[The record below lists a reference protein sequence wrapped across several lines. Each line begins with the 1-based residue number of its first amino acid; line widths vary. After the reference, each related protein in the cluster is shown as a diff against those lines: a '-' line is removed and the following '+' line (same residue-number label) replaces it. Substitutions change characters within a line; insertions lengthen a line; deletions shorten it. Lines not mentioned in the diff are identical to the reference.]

1 MVNNDWYL
9 RQIDVFEG
17 LDESQFESLF
27 IPRTYAKKDVVYSP
41 DDMSDRIYYV
51 KEGKVKLSKFSPDG
65 KEIILGIYQT
75 GEVFGEMVIYHSGQR
90 ESYAIAIEESEI
102 WMLRKTHL
110 EKLIIQIP
118 ELAERLMTIIAQ
130 RRYEVEQRLED
141 VVFRTVDE
149 RLASL
154 ILVLAKKFGE
164 NIGKA
169 TRINLKLIHYD
180 LANLIGS
187 TRETTTAVLN
197 QFKRKRLIAIQDKMI
212 IILDEKGLEELIGK
226 E

>member
-1 MVNNDWYL
+1 LVNNDWYL
-9 RQIDVFEG
+9 RQVDIFEG
-17 LDESQFESLF
+17 LDKSQFESLF
-27 IPRTYAKKDVVYSP
+27 IPKTYVKKDVIYSP
-41 DDMSDRIYYV
+41 DDISDKIYYV
-51 KEGKVKLSKFSPDG
+51 KNGKIKLSKFSPDG

-90 ESYAIAIEESEI
+90 ESFAMAIEESEI
-102 WMLRKTHL
+102 WMLRKSHL
-110 EKLIIQIP
+110 EKLITQIP

-169 TRINLKLIHYD
+169 TRINLRLIHYD

-197 QFKRKRLIAIQDKMI
+197 QFKRKKLIAIQDKMI

>member
-1 MVNNDWYL
+1 LVNNDWYL

-141 VVFRTVDE
+141 VVFKTVDE

-197 QFKRKRLIAIQDKMI
+197 QFKRKKLIAIQDKMI

>member
-1 MVNNDWYL
+1 LVNDDWYL
-9 RQIDVFEG
+9 RQVDVFEG

-41 DDMSDRIYYV
+41 DDISDKIYYV
-51 KEGKVKLSKFSPDG
+51 KNGKVKISKFSPDG

-187 TRETTTAVLN
+187 TRETTTVVLN

>member
-1 MVNNDWYL
+1 MVNDDWYL
-9 RQIDVFEG
+9 RQVDVFEG

-41 DDMSDRIYYV
+41 DDISDKIYYV
-51 KEGKVKLSKFSPDG
+51 KNGKVKISKFSPDG

-187 TRETTTAVLN
+187 TRETTTVVLN

>member
-1 MVNNDWYL
+1 MVNDDWYL
-9 RQIDVFEG
+9 RQVDVFEG

-27 IPRTYAKKDVVYSP
+27 IPRTYAKKDVIYSP
-41 DDMSDRIYYV
+41 DDISDKIYYV
-51 KEGKVKLSKFSPDG
+51 KNGKVKLSKFSPDG

>member
-1 MVNNDWYL
+1 MVNDDWYL
-9 RQIDVFEG
+9 RQVDVFEG

-51 KEGKVKLSKFSPDG
+51 KNGKVKISKFSPDG

-187 TRETTTAVLN
+187 TRETTTVVLN

>member
-1 MVNNDWYL
+1 LVNDDWYL
-9 RQIDVFEG
+9 RQVDVFEG

-27 IPRTYAKKDVVYSP
+27 IPRTYAKKDVIYSP
-41 DDMSDRIYYV
+41 DDISDKIYYV
-51 KEGKVKLSKFSPDG
+51 KNGKVKLSKFSPDG

>member
-9 RQIDVFEG
+9 RQVDIFEG
-17 LDESQFESLF
+17 LDKSQFESLF
-27 IPRTYAKKDVVYSP
+27 IPKTYVKKDVIYSP
-41 DDMSDRIYYV
+41 DDISDKIYYV
-51 KEGKVKLSKFSPDG
+51 KNGKIKLSKFSPDG

-90 ESYAIAIEESEI
+90 ESFAMAIEESEI
-102 WMLRKTHL
+102 WMLRKSHL
-110 EKLIIQIP
+110 EKLITQIP

-169 TRINLKLIHYD
+169 TRINLRLIHYD

-197 QFKRKRLIAIQDKMI
+197 QFKRKKLIAIQDKMI

>member
-1 MVNNDWYL
+1 
-9 RQIDVFEG
+9 
-17 LDESQFESLF
+17 
-27 IPRTYAKKDVVYSP
+27 
-41 DDMSDRIYYV
+41 V

-90 ESYAIAIEESEI
+90 ESYAIAIEKSEI
-102 WMLRKTHL
+102 WMLRKAHL
-110 EKLIIQIP
+110 EKLITQMP

-141 VVFRTVDE
+141 VVFKTVDE

-197 QFKRKRLIAIQDKMI
+197 QFKRKKLIAIQDKMI